1 MTLPAPHFR
10 SIPTQEIL
18 EGLARLHPFVL
29 LADRAGRVE
38 WMSGRLRE
46 RLCADPE
53 LAALGAAGHDHLLES
68 FIAHLPHPEQL
79 DALREDLRSRG
90 RASRVLLD
98 IGTPHGT
105 QLGVDASAF
114 AVGGAV
120 GGAAGTDPGEPRH
133 YVVIARP
140 LDEARRNQ
148 QIERE
153 SFDMLSQIADRSP
166 HGMVATDRSGY
177 VRYANP
183 RAAALLGHP
192 RETLAGR
199 PIAAVLP
206 SSHAFAD
213 LLLKLREPTGWD
225 GEEIERVDAQGR
237 SSWLSVSTRPLQDA
251 EGCANGVIVYL
262 RDATDAYRQ
271 QQQLERKNQELEGY
285 VDSVAHDLRSPLVS
299 LLGFTRLLQQDYED
313 VLDET
318 GRHFLD
324 RVEQAGRTMDGL
336 IHHLL
341 ELARIRK
348 PAELQSLTDPRRVLQ
363 QVEAEL
369 KLRLEEN
376 EVVLVLPEAPPMM
389 RVDATRLYQVVSN
402 LVGNA
407 LVHGLANGPGRVE
420 IEVIEGPDHHEL
432 VVSDDGRGIPEEEQ
446 ERIFE
451 VFHTGRGVR
460 RCEHSNGIGLAI
472 VKKIAEAQGGR
483 VWVESAAGLGARFHV
498 LFPSV

>member
-38 WMSGRLRE
+38 WMSCRLRE
-46 RLCADPE
+46 RLCADPA
-53 LAALGAAGHDHLLES
+53 LSTLGAAGHDHLLETL
-68 FIAHLPHPEQL
+68 IAHLPHPEQL
-79 DALREDLRSRG
+79 DALRDDLRSRG
-90 RASRVLLD
+90 RASSVRLD
-98 IGTPHGT
+98 IGTGY
-105 QLGVDASAF
+105 GAEICVDASAF
-114 AVGGAV
+114 AVGGDPAD
-120 GGAAGTDPGEPRH
+120 AGH

-140 LDEARRNQ
+140 LDEAQ
-148 QIERE
+148 VGQAIERE
-153 SFDMLSQIADRSP
+153 SFDLLSQIVEGSP
-166 HGMVATDRSGY
+166 HGVVATDRAGY
-177 VRYANP
+177 VRYVNP
-183 RAAALLGHP
+183 RAAALLGCAT
-192 RETLAGR
+192 ESLAGR

-206 SSHAFAD
+206 SSHELAD
-213 LLLKLREPTGWD
+213 LLPKLREPTGWD
-225 GEEIERVDAQGR
+225 GEVIERVDAQER
-237 SSWLSVSTRPLQDA
+237 SSWLSISTRPLQDP
-251 EGCANGVIVYL
+251 NGRAQGIVLYL
-262 RDATDAYRQ
+262 RDVTDPQRTQ
-271 QQQLERKNQELEGY
+271 RQLERKNQELEGY

-299 LLGFTRLLQQDYED
+299 LLGFTRLLQQDYEES
-313 VLDET
+313 LDDT

-341 ELARIRK
+341 ELARIRR
-348 PAELQSLTDPRRVLQ
+348 PGELQSLTDPRRVLQ

-376 EVVLVLPEAPPMM
+376 EVKLLLPESPPMM
-389 RVDATRLYQVVSN
+389 RVDTTRLYQVLSN
-402 LVGNA
+402 LIGNA
-407 LVHGLANGPGRVE
+407 LVHGLGGGPGRVE
-420 IEVIEGPDHHEL
+420 VEVLEGSDHHVL

-460 RCEHSNGIGLAI
+460 RGDQSNGIGLAI
-472 VKKIAEAQGGR
+472 VKKIAEAHGGR
-483 VWVESAAGLGARFHV
+483 VWVRSAAGAGAHFHV